1 MLRLPP
7 FQLHN
12 PTNLDDAAKMLA
24 DHGGK
29 ARLLA
34 GGTDLLPNMKRRHQS
49 AAALIGLRRVEG
61 LRGIRDSG
69 SGETAIGAMTTLTD
83 IVRSE
88 LIHAK
93 YPMLW
98 RAVASISSPVLQ
110 STGTIGGNLCL
121 DTRCTYYNQNE
132 EWRESIS
139 FCMKE
144 EGQTC
149 WVAPN
154 SPRCWAI
161 SASDSAPVLSAIE
174 AKVKLVSAGDGERI
188 IAVRDLFNDDG
199 IDYLK
204 KRPDEVLTEVI
215 LPDPSAFKASHWKLR
230 RRGSIDYSVLTVG
243 AAAWFDGDKVQKLNI
258 HLGAVNSYPA
268 VPEKTCEFLIGKIL
282 DEETIAEAAG
292 MSRQGSTPMDNTD
305 FLARWRGQMVERYV
319 SAALREIAGL
329 DPGVKKPRHAM

>member
-12 PTNLDDAAKMLA
+12 PKQIGEAAQMLA

-34 GGTDLLPNMKRRHQS
+34 GGTDLLPNMKRRHQN
-49 AAALIGLRRVEG
+49 AEALIGLRRVEG
-61 LRGIRDSG
+61 LRGIRRG
-69 SGETAIGAMTTLTD
+69 SGGETSIGAMTTLSE

-88 LIHAK
+88 LIHSQH
-93 YPMLW
+93 PMFW

-144 EGQTC
+144 EGETC

-174 AKVKLVSAGDGERI
+174 AQVKLVSKDGDRV
-188 IAVRDLFNDDG
+188 IAVKDLFNDDG
-199 IDYLK
+199 IEYLK
-204 KRPDEVLTEVI
+204 KRPDEILTEVI
-215 LPDPSAFKASHWKLR
+215 LPDPTTFKASHWKLR

-243 AAAWFDGDKVQKLNI
+243 AAAWFDGDKVEKVNI

-268 VPEKTCEFLIGKIL
+268 VPEKSCEFLVGKPL
-282 DEETIAEAAG
+282 TEENIAEAAG

-329 DPGVKKPRHAM
+329 EPGVKLPRHAMS